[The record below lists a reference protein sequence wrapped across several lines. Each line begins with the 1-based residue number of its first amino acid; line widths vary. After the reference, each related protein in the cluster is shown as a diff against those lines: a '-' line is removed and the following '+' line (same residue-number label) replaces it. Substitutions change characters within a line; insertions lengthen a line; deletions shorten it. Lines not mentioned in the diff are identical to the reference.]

1 MGYRLGVDVGGTF
14 TDMVLFNDETNSI
27 TLTKTPSTP
36 ANQSHGV
43 VNGVIKIAR
52 QTGIDPVG
60 INFLIHGT
68 TVATNALLERRGVK
82 CALITTDGFRDIL
95 HIGRQDRPKLYDFF
109 TRRPDPIV
117 PRHLRYEVSERIL
130 HTGEVARPLDRQQV
144 VDVVK
149 AIQAQGA
156 QAIGVCLLHSYAN
169 PAHER
174 LIGEIAREVYPEAT
188 VSLSSEILQEFKEYE
203 RMSTTLINAY
213 VMPIV
218 KRYLDD
224 LEANIAGMGVRS
236 ELLIMQSNG
245 GLMTAKSAGLHSV
258 QTILSGPAA
267 GVLGG
272 VLLAKQAGAENAIT
286 VDMGGTSFD
295 ICLAHKGQIRYTRE
309 SEIGLLPIKVPMI
322 DIHTLGAGGGS
333 IAWIDPGGALRVG
346 PQSAGADPGPACY
359 RRGGDE
365 PTVTDA
371 NVALGRLNPAY
382 FLGGE
387 IELDVA
393 AARDVIERK
402 IARPL
407 GLSVDHAAEGIIRV
421 INATMVKGMRY
432 VSVERGYD
440 PREFSLVAFGGGG
453 PVHSGELAEDLL
465 MPRVI
470 VPVAP
475 GVTSALGLLMAD
487 FRHDRSCTFLSSVS
501 GARLRDLNQAF
512 RELEESGREQML
524 REGVRPEEIVLTRT
538 ADIRYVGQGY
548 ELEVP
553 VPGGEMGAS
562 ELQLLN
568 DRFHANH
575 TQVYGYANRQD
586 ATEFVNLRVVA
597 IGEMPK
603 PSFQAAETG
612 AAPKINPPYAC
623 KGRRPVYFGE
633 WASVSIYERS
643 RLCPGDKILGP
654 AIVEQLDSTTVV
666 SPRQQASVDPYL
678 NLLIEKLPA

>member
-43 VNGVIKIAR
+43 VNGILKIAR

-82 CALITTDGFRDIL
+82 CALITTQGFRDIL

-109 TRRPDPIV
+109 SRRPDPIV
-117 PRHLRYEVSERIL
+117 PRHLRYEVGERIL
-130 HTGEVARPLDRQQV
+130 HTGEVARELDRQQV

-149 AIQAQGA
+149 TIQAQGA
-156 QAIGVCLLHSYAN
+156 RAIGVCLLHSYAN

-174 LIGEIAREVYPEAT
+174 LIGDIIREVYPRQRFR
-188 VSLSSEILQEFKEYE
+188 SYDILQEYKEYE

-224 LEANIAGMGVRS
+224 LQSNISAMGIRS

-245 GLMTAKSAGLHSV
+245 GSMTATSAGLHSV

-272 VLLAKQAGAENAIT
+272 VLLAKQAGIENAIT

-295 ICLAHKGQIRYTRE
+295 ICLAHKGQIRHTRE

-333 IAWIDPGGALRVG
+333 IAWIDTGGALRVG

-371 NVALGRLNPAY
+371 NVVLGRLNPAY

-393 AARDVIERK
+393 AAKEVIERK

-407 GLSVDHAAEGIIRV
+407 GLSVDRAAEGIIRI

-453 PVHSGELAEDLL
+453 PVHSAELAEELL
-465 MPRVI
+465 IPRVI

-487 FRHDRSCTFLSSVS
+487 FRHDRSCTFLSSVLQAKRS
-501 GARLRDLNQAF
+501 DLNQAYLA
-512 RELEESGREQML
+512 LEESSREQMV
-524 REGVRPEEIVLTRT
+524 REGVRLEQIVLIRI

-553 VPGGEMGAS
+553 VPGGELGPA
-562 ELQLLN
+562 ELQVLN
-568 DRFHANH
+568 ERFHASH

-597 IGEMPK
+597 IGQMPK
-603 PSFQAAETG
+603 PTFQAAETRP
-612 AAPKINPPYAC
+612 AAEINPTSTPARAGVRCTSAASGPPSRSMSVRAC
-623 KGRRPVYFGE
+623 APATRSLARPLSSNWTRRRSCRP
-633 WASVSIYERS
+633 ASR
-643 RLCPGDKILGP
+643 P
-654 AIVEQLDSTTVV
+654 ASTRISTC
-666 SPRQQASVDPYL
+666 
-678 NLLIEKLPA
+678 